1 MQKNAALYLLRLVLQ
16 RLLGLLLFWLGAG
29 GPPGLRAKLYFG
41 VYLLIAVVSGLVM
54 YHVNPTTLQERGKVD
69 TDSPLWDK
77 ILLTAFWLL
86 AYFGI
91 YFAAGKSAVPQDPD
105 RWFWFGLAL
114 VLASAALTL
123 WAMVENT
130 FLEST
135 ARLQTDRGQ
144 TVCDGGP
151 YAFIRHPTYAAV
163 LLWCAAIPMIFP
175 GIAVTG
181 LAGGIA
187 VIIVIRT
194 RLEDAMLQAGLEG
207 YAAYAGRVRY
217 RLLPFI
223 W

>member
-77 ILLTAFWLL
+77 ILLTVFWLL

-130 FLEST
+130 FFGIHG
-135 ARLQTDRGQ
+135 AAADGQRPDR
-144 TVCDGGP
+144 VRRRSLCVHSPSDLRRRP
-151 YAFIRHPTYAAV
+151 FVVRRHPDD
-163 LLWCAAIPMIFP
+163 FP